1 MRLRLPA
8 AMAALFLSCLAGLA
22 PAQDAGQPAPARLA
36 AEIAAR
42 TPMMDNLE
50 ELCDGIGPRLT
61 GSSRL
66 RTAQAWAA
74 AKLTQYGATNVHL
87 EAYDLGRPWRRGR
100 AQARLLNASGVA
112 LEVVQKAWTDGTHGV
127 VRADVAVLDA
137 ATLDQFKAALPALKG
152 KLVLVVAS
160 PVASPA
166 QQQDIARFRA
176 EVDQAIE
183 TAQLAGVLLVSNKEG
198 SLREMW
204 GGPASRFRRSAAIV
218 TREHANMLRRLL
230 ARGVVPRVA
239 LELDGGFTKSPAT
252 AANVVADFAGTEAN
266 GEMVIVGAHI
276 DSWDLGSGATDNGS
290 GAVVAMEVL
299 RAMHAAGLRPKRTLR
314 IILFSGEEQ
323 GLLGSKA
330 YVAAHRLDLP
340 SIQAVLVQDT
350 GAGRITGFT
359 DMKVEAWYAALSK
372 AVVPAQAFGP
382 LDIAYAVGKGSDH
395 DPFFEAGVPAF
406 APIQDLR
413 DYRSHT
419 QHTQSDTIDHIDK
432 GNLVQAAQVMA
443 ITAWELLNA
452 PRLPHLP

>member
-1 MRLRLPA
+1 
-8 AMAALFLSCLAGLA
+8 
-22 PAQDAGQPAPARLA
+22 
-36 AEIAAR
+36 
-42 TPMMDNLE
+42 
-50 ELCDGIGPRLT
+50 
-61 GSSRL
+61 
-66 RTAQAWAA
+66 
-74 AKLTQYGATNVHL
+74 
-87 EAYDLGRPWRRGR
+87 
-100 AQARLLNASGVA
+100 
-112 LEVVQKAWTDGTHGV
+112 
-127 VRADVAVLDA
+127 
-137 ATLDQFKAALPALKG
+137 
-152 KLVLVVAS
+152 
-160 PVASPA
+160 
-166 QQQDIARFRA
+166 
-176 EVDQAIE
+176 
-183 TAQLAGVLLVSNKEG
+183 
-198 SLREMW
+198 
-204 GGPASRFRRSAAIV
+204 
-218 TREHANMLRRLL
+218 
-230 ARGVVPRVA
+230 
-239 LELDGGFTKSPAT
+239 
-252 AANVVADFAGTEAN
+252 
-266 GEMVIVGAHI
+266 
-276 DSWDLGSGATDNGS
+276 
-290 GAVVAMEVL
+290 VL